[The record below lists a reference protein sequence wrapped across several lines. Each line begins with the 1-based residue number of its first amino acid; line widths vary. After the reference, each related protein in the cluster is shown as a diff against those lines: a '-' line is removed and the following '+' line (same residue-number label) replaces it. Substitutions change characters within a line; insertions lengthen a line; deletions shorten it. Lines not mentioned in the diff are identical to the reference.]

1 MPPHP
6 FVPLTPLSPADPWGA
21 LTPLGVP
28 PGDPPSCEM
37 NPTTPQTGSAP
48 WSRPLNPDARSPP
61 TAGGL
66 WWVAA
71 VGTPRYSVTAL
82 LQGGMST
89 DGATTATEPPKV
101 TLSPKDLVV
110 APGMPA
116 ELRCHVS
123 GFYPLDVTVTWQRRS
138 GGSGTSQ
145 SPRDTVVDTWTSGHR
160 RAADGT
166 YSRTA
171 VARLT
176 PARPQHHGDIYSCV
190 VTHTALSKP
199 KRVSVTLLLAG
210 TEGPRLEDATG
221 LFLVAFVLYGLI
233 RWLSPT
239 ASLPKED
246 TKKSQ

>member
-1 MPPHP
+1 
-6 FVPLTPLSPADPWGA
+6 
-21 LTPLGVP
+21 
-28 PGDPPSCEM
+28 
-37 NPTTPQTGSAP
+37 
-48 WSRPLNPDARSPP
+48 
-61 TAGGL
+61 
-66 WWVAA
+66 
-71 VGTPRYSVTAL
+71 
-82 LQGGMST
+82 MST

-110 APGMPA
+110 APGTPA

-239 ASLPKED
+239 GESCSHLPVPTCPHIPMAPRPNISMSNVPTSQYPSASHALIHPLFLSPQLHFPKR
-246 TKKSQ
+246 TPR